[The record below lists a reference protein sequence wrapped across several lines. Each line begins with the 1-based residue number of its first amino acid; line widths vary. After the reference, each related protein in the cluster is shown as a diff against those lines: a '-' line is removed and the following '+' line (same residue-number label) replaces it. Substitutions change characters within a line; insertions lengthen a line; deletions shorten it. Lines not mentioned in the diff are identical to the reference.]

1 MERLINLMEKLDD
14 SRYNFSFDLFIRS
27 SECWEAYS
35 LNYQSEKRFKKD
47 KTQKVDFPELIIA
60 HFCKFRESIFQ
71 DIDIEIF
78 ND

>member
-1 MERLINLMEKLDD
+1 MERLINLIEKFDD
-14 SRYNFSFDLFIRS
+14 LRYNFSFDLFIRS

-60 HFCKFRESIFQ
+60 HFCKFRESIIQ